1 MSAKRDA
8 VIAAIQELERA
19 GRRLATTIQESHAAL
34 HESLALLDRGTSLA
48 DTLEFMGTAERR
60 LRMTVEMS
68 EFEEARHRLRLAVTD
83 AGLEEGMT
91 IAAVGR
97 AFGVS
102 RQLAAKFAKELRDG
116 GEPVGA

>member
-8 VIAAIQELERA
+8 VATAIHDLEEA
-19 GRRLATTIQESHAAL
+19 GARLATTIQESHAGL
-34 HESLALLDRGTSLA
+34 HESLALLDAGTSLA
-48 DTLEFMGTAERR
+48 EILEVMGTAERR
-60 LRMTVEMS
+60 LQMTVEMGT
-68 EFEEARHRLRLAVTD
+68 FEEARHRLRLAVTD

-102 RQLAAKFAKELRDG
+102 RQLAAKFAKELRDEDEQG
-116 GEPVGA
+116 G